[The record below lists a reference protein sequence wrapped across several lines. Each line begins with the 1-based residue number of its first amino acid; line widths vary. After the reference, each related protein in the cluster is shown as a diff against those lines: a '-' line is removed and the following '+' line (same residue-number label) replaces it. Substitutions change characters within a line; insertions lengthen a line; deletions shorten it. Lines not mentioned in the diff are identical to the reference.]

1 MDEHGKPS
9 PVPQWQPVSEQDLQ
23 LQQYARKLMTL
34 REELDKEM
42 RQHM

>member
-1 MDEHGKPS
+1 M
-9 PVPQWQPVSEQDLQ
+9 PQWQPVSESDLQ
-23 LQQYARKLMTL
+23 LQQYAKKLMAL